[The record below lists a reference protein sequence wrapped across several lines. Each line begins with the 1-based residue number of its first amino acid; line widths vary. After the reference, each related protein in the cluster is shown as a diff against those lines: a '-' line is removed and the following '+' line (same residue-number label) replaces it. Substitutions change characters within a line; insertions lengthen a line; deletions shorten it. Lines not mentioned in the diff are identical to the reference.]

1 MKKRCHSEADMV
13 KAVKELEGGLDA
25 DTVARTY
32 NVSKGTLYN
41 WKSKYSGMEVRQIE
55 RLHTL
60 ESEVS
65 KYKQMYAELSLELKM
80 LKDVL
85 EKKN

>member
-1 MKKRCHSEADMV
+1 MV

-41 WKSKYSGMEVRQIE
+41 WKSK
-55 RLHTL
+55 
-60 ESEVS
+60 
-65 KYKQMYAELSLELKM
+65 
-80 LKDVL
+80 
-85 EKKN
+85 

>member
-1 MKKRCHSEADMV
+1 
-13 KAVKELEGGLDA
+13 
-25 DTVARTY
+25 
-32 NVSKGTLYN
+32 
-41 WKSKYSGMEVRQIE
+41 MEVRQIE

-85 EKKN
+85 EKKI